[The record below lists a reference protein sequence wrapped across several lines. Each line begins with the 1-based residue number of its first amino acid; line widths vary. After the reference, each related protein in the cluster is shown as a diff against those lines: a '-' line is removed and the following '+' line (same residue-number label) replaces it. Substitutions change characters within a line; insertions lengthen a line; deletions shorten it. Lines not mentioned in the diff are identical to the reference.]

1 MSRATSLE
9 SPASGRFQKM
19 ARAGKS
25 TSTSRTAKFS
35 SVDGYIAAAPK
46 NAQPHLRHLRQI
58 INSAAPLAKERLSY
72 GIPFYEY
79 HGRLIYFAGYRT
91 HVALYPAGDAKGL
104 ERYLAVKSTLRFP
117 LDEPLPLAR
126 IRSLIRARVKER
138 DAAQGSQT
146 PARARRS
153 ASAR

>member
-1 MSRATSLE
+1 
-9 SPASGRFQKM
+9 M
-19 ARAGKS
+19 AKPGKS

-46 NAQPHLRHLRQI
+46 EAQPHLRRLRQI
-58 INSAAPLAKERLSY
+58 INSAAPKAKEALSY

-79 HGRLIYFAGYRT
+79 HGRLIYFAGYKK
-91 HVALYPAGDAKGL
+91 HVALYPAGEAKGL

-117 LDEPLPLAR
+117 LDEPLPVAK
-126 IRSLIRARVKER
+126 IGSLVRARVKER
-138 DAAQGSQT
+138 DVEQGSQR